1 MRRGR
6 ATLAAWTVPAGSALL
21 GLNKGWRVEMENL
34 AELGIFFGGLGVMFL
49 SFAAFWAVSEW
60 RGNT

>member
-1 MRRGR
+1 
-6 ATLAAWTVPAGSALL
+6 VPAGSALL

-60 RGNT
+60 RGDK